1 MKLFLPGPVSVRS
14 EVLKQFEKPVI
25 GHRTK
30 DASEIQKSIII
41 NMQKVF
47 GTKEYILTSTSS
59 GTGLMEGAIKSC
71 TKKRAL
77 ICSLGSFGE
86 LWQKLG
92 LENGIETD
100 ILKAEPGEATEAN
113 KLEDLL
119 KKKDYD
125 FVGITHNETS
135 SGILNSLSEL
145 KPVIEKHPDIIWA
158 LDTVSSAGGTPID
171 QDKYGIDIA
180 ITSSQKCLGLVP
192 GLSFASFSEK
202 AAEKA
207 KTVENRGHYLDLLL
221 LYNYSKEHDYQYP
234 STPAISNMVAAEYQ
248 LDYIINDEGLEN
260 RFKRHSEMSKYFKEW
275 SNKNFEVFGDG
286 KYLSPTITCVKN
298 TKNLEFK
305 KLNQEFLDRGMVISN
320 GYGPMADKTFR
331 VGHMG
336 DTSLDDMKEFT
347 KAFDEILKKLI

>member
-1 MKLFLPGPVSVRS
+1 MKLFLPGPVSVHS

-30 DASEIQKSIII
+30 DASEIQKSIFI

-77 ICSLGSFGE
+77 VCSLGSFGE
-86 LWQKLG
+86 LWQRLG

-100 ILKAEPGEATEAN
+100 ILKADPGEATDPN

-119 KKKDYD
+119 KKKEYD
-125 FVGITHNETS
+125 FVAITHNETS

-145 KPVIEKHPDIIWA
+145 KAVIDKYSEIIWA

-192 GLSFASFSEK
+192 GLSFASFSKK
-202 AAEKA
+202 AVEKA

-221 LYNYSKEHDYQYP
+221 LYNFSKEHDYQYP

-248 LDYIINDEGLEN
+248 LDYIINEEGLEN
-260 RFKRHSEMSKYFKEW
+260 RFNRHLEMSNYFKDW
-275 SNKNFEVFGDG
+275 ANKNFEVFGDK

-305 KLNQEFLDRGMVISN
+305 TLNSDFIEKGIVISN

-347 KAFDEILKKLI
+347 KVFDDILKK

>member
-30 DASEIQKSIII
+30 EASEIQKSIII

-47 GTKEYILTSTSS
+47 GTKEYILVSTSS
-59 GTGLMEGAIKSC
+59 GTGLMEGAIRSC
-71 TKKRAL
+71 TRKRAL
-77 ICSLGSFGE
+77 ICALGSFGE
-86 LWQKLG
+86 LWQRLG

-100 ILKAEPGEATEAN
+100 ILRAEPGEATNPN
-113 KLEDLL
+113 KLEEAL

-135 SGILNSLSEL
+135 SGILNNLEEL
-145 KPVIEKHPDIIWA
+145 KPIIEKYSEIIWA
-158 LDTVSSAGGTPID
+158 IDTVSSAGGTPIE
-171 QDKYGIDIA
+171 QDKYGIDIS

-192 GLSFASFSEK
+192 GLSFASFSTK
-202 AAEKA
+202 AVEKA
-207 KTVENRGHYLDLLL
+207 KTIENRGHYLDLLL
-221 LYNYSKEHDYQYP
+221 LYNYSKENNFQYP

-248 LDYIINDEGLEN
+248 LNYIVNEEGLEN
-260 RFKRHSEMSKYFKEW
+260 RFNRHLMMSNYFKDW
-275 SNKNFEVFGDG
+275 ANKNFEVFGDK

-298 TKNLEFK
+298 TKNLNFE
-305 KLNQEFLDRGMVISN
+305 KLNNELLKRGIVISN
-320 GYGPMADKTFR
+320 GYGPMANKTFR

-336 DTSLDDMKEFT
+336 DTTLDDMKELT
-347 KAFDEILKKLI
+347 RIFDEILKNN